1 MKNLIQAAVVTLFA
15 ASTAQAQQ
23 AVQWKVS
30 DGGNGHWYHWL
41 QRVPGRDWDGW
52 RAYAAGIGGHLATLT
67 TPEEN
72 SFVTGPIVLQGA
84 QASSNGGT
92 AFFGAFQRSGSAEP
106 SGGWQ
111 WVTGE
116 PFVLDADRWHS
127 LEDCCNG
134 SYCNGEGEDAAS
146 LWSWAG
152 DIQDKFVERKWNDV
166 GKCLDWWGAVIE
178 WSADCNSDG
187 IVDYG
192 QCRDGTL
199 PDYNGNNIPDC
210 CERAEACVV
219 GNYPVQWRTEDG
231 GNGHWYQ
238 AIRALP
244 IPTTFSEQD
253 AFATSRGA
261 VMATMSTSQ
270 ENDFVVSIMG
280 TAASEHNGAMF
291 GLRRQADGGWA
302 WCDQTP
308 LGFAAWG
315 GSSCSSGP
323 YPNNSTLPGEMCG
336 HLYLQNCGW
345 IWDDTPPSWSPGYT
359 NLRLLIEW
367 SADCN
372 QDGIVDYGQIL
383 TGQLAD
389 LNADGVPD
397 VCQQPTCVDADLF
410 RDFNVNG
417 ADLGILLSQWGAANP
432 LTVSDINS
440 DGVVNGADLGLLLS
454 FWGACS

>member
-1 MKNLIQAAVVTLFA
+1 MKNLIHAAVVTLFA
-15 ASTAQAQQ
+15 ASIAHAQQ
-23 AVQWKVS
+23 AVQWKVE
-30 DGGNGHWYHWL
+30 DGGNGHWYRGFTD
-41 QRVPGRDWDGW
+41 RVPWSVAFERSMSV
-52 RAYAAGIGGHLATLT
+52 GGHLATCT
-67 TPEEN
+67 SSTEN
-72 SFVTGPIVLQGA
+72 QHVRVVRDSQCAFGGA
-84 QASSNGGT
+84 WIGLLSPSLPG
-92 AFFGAFQRSGSAEP
+92 EP
-106 SGGWQ
+106 AGDWG

-116 PFVLDADRWHS
+116 PLEWTNWMVGEPNGFDTQGAVARVVDLCCFGESWGDAD
-127 LEDCCNG
+127 
-134 SYCNGEGEDAAS
+134 
-146 LWSWAG
+146 G
-152 DIQDKFVERKWNDV
+152 DGFLPYVV
-166 GKCLDWWGAVIE
+166 E
-178 WSADCNSDG
+178 WSADCNNDG
-187 IVDYG
+187 VVDYG

-199 PDYNGNNIPDC
+199 PDYNGNNVPDC
-210 CERAEACVV
+210 CERGEACVV
-219 GNYPVQWRTEDG
+219 GNYPVQWRVEDG

-291 GLRRQADGGWA
+291 GLRRQANGGWA

-308 LGFAAWG
+308 LGFTAWG
-315 GSSCSSGP
+315 GSSCSSGQ

-389 LNADGVPD
+389 LDINGIPD
-397 VCQQPTCVDADLF
+397 ICQQPTCADADLF
-410 RDFNVNG
+410 RNGVING
-417 ADLGILLSQWGAANP
+417 ADLGILLSEWGPAP
-432 LTVSDINS
+432 SGTVSDINL
-440 DGVVNGADLGLLLS
+440 DGQVNGADLGYLLNS
-454 FWGACS
+454 WGSCGS

>member
-30 DGGNGHWYHWL
+30 DGGNGHWYQL
-41 QRVPGRDWDGW
+41 QIRPSVVSWGV
-52 RAYAAGIGGHLATLT
+52 AVAACSNQGGHLASVLS
-67 TPEEN
+67 EAEDV
-72 SFVTGPIVLQGA
+72 FVFNVANQPGAWQGYLGPWL
-84 QASSNGGT
+84 GGRQIP
-92 AFFGAFQRSGSAEP
+92 G
-106 SGGWQ
+106 
-111 WVTGE
+111 TGE
-116 PFVLDADRWHS
+116 PMGIWEWSSGEPWGYVGPDTTFPNNGGPPGTDENRLHYIDFV
-127 LEDCCNG
+127 
-134 SYCNGEGEDAAS
+134 
-146 LWSWAG
+146 
-152 DIQDKFVERKWNDV
+152 RKWNDLPEDGCPENGGGV
-166 GKCLDWWGAVIE
+166 RAFMVE
-178 WSADCNSDG
+178 WSADCNGDG
-187 IVDYG
+187 VVDYG
-192 QCRDGTL
+192 QCHDGTL

-210 CERAEACVV
+210 CERGEACVV
-219 GNYPVQWRTEDG
+219 GNYPVQWRVADG

-261 VMATMSTSQ
+261 VMATMLTSQ

-291 GLRRQADGGWA
+291 GLRRQANGGWG

-308 LGFAAWG
+308 LGFTAWG

-345 IWDDTPPSWSPGYT
+345 IWDDTPPSWSPVYT
-359 NLRLLIEW
+359 NFRLLIEW

-372 QDGIVDYGQIL
+372 EDGIVDYGQIL
-383 TGQLAD
+383 IGQLAD
-389 LNADGVPD
+389 LNSNGIPD
-397 VCQQPTCVDADLF
+397 VCEQPTCRDVDLYTNGRID
-410 RDFNVNG
+410 G
-417 ADLGILLSQWGAANP
+417 ADLAALLSEWGP
-432 LTVSDINS
+432 STPTTRSDFNH
-440 DGVVNGADLGLLLS
+440 DGVVDGSDLSKILGL
-454 FWGACS
+454 WVPCPN